1 MSAVVTAHILTPPR
15 AELVERMAALGP
27 RFAERAEA
35 HDRDATFPD
44 RNWAD
49 MRDAGLLGLCIPTA
63 DGGLG
68 GDFVAYALV
77 AEELGRHCATTA
89 LTFNM
94 HTATTILV
102 GQIADDL
109 DLTAAE
115 RSQLCGRRAE
125 LRRGIVEDGAIH
137 SQPFSEGAAAGAT
150 AGYATRA
157 VPDAD
162 RGGYR
167 VTGRKIFA
175 SLSGAAHIHNVV
187 CLVPGDDRIR
197 FMGVPADA
205 AGATIEGDWDPL
217 GMRGTDSRTL
227 VLDDA
232 FVPEENEWL
241 PPGAFDQAAARWP
254 YFYMTLSFAYLG
266 LMRGVLDATAAYL
279 RGDGTASGGPTR
291 RDHPIKQQ
299 GWAQMNLLHDRAQS
313 LTYRVLD
320 ECGVDPS
327 VAQVRRAWSSM
338 VTVMEG
344 APAVASLAL
353 RVCGGRSMLRPSF
366 LERAYR
372 DARCGAA
379 MLPWSVEVCLERLG
393 RTGLYPEHDEA
404 PV

>member
-1 MSAVVTAHILTPPR
+1 MGVAADILTPER
-15 AELVERMAALGP
+15 AQLVERMAALGP
-27 RFAERAEA
+27 RFAARAEA
-35 HDRDATFPD
+35 HDRDATFPTQ
-44 RNWAD
+44 NWAD
-49 MRDAGLLGLCIPTA
+49 LREAGLLGVCIPAA

-102 GQIADDL
+102 GQIADEL
-109 DLTAAE
+109 DLTTAE
-115 RSQLCGRRAE
+115 RSLLELRRAE
-125 LRRGIVEDGAIH
+125 LRRGIVEDGTIH
-137 SQPFSEGAAAGAT
+137 SQPFSEGVAAGAT
-150 AGYATRA
+150 AGYSTRA
-157 VPDAD
+157 VPVEGVN
-162 RGGYR
+162 GGYR

-175 SLSGAAHIHNVV
+175 SLSGAAGIHNVL

-205 AGATIEGDWDPL
+205 QGATIQGEWDPL

-232 FVPEENEWL
+232 VVPTENEWL
-241 PPGAFDQAAARWP
+241 PPGVFDQAAARWP

-266 LMRGVLDATAAYL
+266 LMRGILDATAAYL
-279 RGDGTASGGPTR
+279 RGDGGGGPAR

-299 GWAQMNLLHDRAQS
+299 GWAQMNLIYDRAQS
-313 LTYRVLD
+313 LTYRVLG
-320 ECGVDPS
+320 ECGVDPG
-327 VAQVRRAWSSM
+327 AEQVRRAWSSV

-344 APAVASLAL
+344 APAVASRAL
-353 RVCGGRSMLRPSF
+353 QVCGGRSMLRPSY
-366 LERAYR
+366 LEQAYR

-393 RTGLYPEHDEA
+393 RTGLYPEQDVA

>member
-1 MSAVVTAHILTPPR
+1 MGVAADILTPER
-15 AELVERMAALGP
+15 AALVERMAALGT
-27 RFAERAEA
+27 RFAERAEG
-35 HDRDATFPD
+35 HDRDATFPTK
-44 RNWAD
+44 NWAEL
-49 MRDAGLLGLCIPTA
+49 RDAGLLGLCIPVA

-109 DLTAAE
+109 ELTAAE
-115 RSQLCGRRAE
+115 RSLLERRRAE
-125 LRRGIVEDGAIH
+125 LRRGIVTDGTIH

-150 AGYATRA
+150 AGYSTRA
-157 VPDAD
+157 VPVEGGE
-162 RGGYR
+162 GGYR

-187 CLVPGDDRIR
+187 CLAPGDERIR
-197 FMGVPADA
+197 FMGVPADTP
-205 AGATIEGDWDPL
+205 GATIEGKWDPL

-232 FVPEENEWL
+232 AVPAENEWL
-241 PPGAFDQAAARWP
+241 PPGAFDQAATRWP

-266 LMRGVLDATAAYL
+266 LMRGVLDATGAYL
-279 RGDGTASGGPTR
+279 RGDGGRGGPAR

-299 GWAQMNLLHDRAQS
+299 GWAQMNLAYDRAQS
-313 LTYRVLD
+313 LTYRVLA
-320 ECGVDPS
+320 ECGIDPG
-327 VAQVRRAWSSM
+327 AEQVRRAWSSV

-353 RVCGGRSMLRPSF
+353 QVCGGRSMLRPSY
-366 LERAYR
+366 LEQAYR

-393 RTGLYPEHDEA
+393 RAGLYPEHDEA